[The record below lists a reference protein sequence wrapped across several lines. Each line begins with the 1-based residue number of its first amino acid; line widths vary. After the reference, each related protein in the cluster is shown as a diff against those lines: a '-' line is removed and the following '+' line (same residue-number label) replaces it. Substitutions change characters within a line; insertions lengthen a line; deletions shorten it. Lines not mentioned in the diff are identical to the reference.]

1 MASRDSAERP
11 GWASQPEWL
20 VPRGRYIPRVP
31 SPSPQFRVTKFI
43 LRSFD
48 WLNIPKNH
56 DNIRTV
62 LKAMAVINRHWYRLR
77 CLVIVSPEKK
87 VQKEAENLLA
97 QLQEAREKP
106 QFVIFNKEGRRLMRA
121 HEELLDKLEGM
132 GGAWANDDE
141 NERKMSETISAIM
154 HHMVALLE
162 QNESFRG
169 SQGTKARLQG
179 RRQNPRQ
186 PSPRQN

>member
-1 MASRDSAERP
+1 MCANRFHVIAQPGNRGDPSGLLEQAATARRTESRER
-11 GWASQPEWL
+11 
-20 VPRGRYIPRVP
+20 YFPRVP
-31 SPSPQFRVTKFI
+31 SPSLQFRVTKFI

-62 LKAMAVINRHWYRLR
+62 LKAMAVINWHWYRLR
-77 CLVIVSPEKK
+77 CLVMESPEKK
-87 VQKEAENLLA
+87 VQKEAQDLLA

-154 HHMVALLE
+154 HHVVALLE
-162 QNESFRG
+162 QSESFRG
-169 SQGTKARLQG
+169 SQRPKTRV
-179 RRQNPRQ
+179 
-186 PSPRQN
+186 